1 MTRHPILI
9 RRLRHTTARPLT
21 LLALA
26 ATTLLAACGG
36 GEAGGGSETSEAGL
50 LATEGE
56 TRMRRLSVPIPAVA
70 ANAAPRYGDEVP
82 AAAQVGEAFSFTPPV
97 TDPDNDGLQFTAR
110 GLPAWASLDPG
121 SGTLSGTPT
130 AADVGSSEV
139 VLSVTDGRH
148 TVTLPA
154 FPLAVAPPAIDLKSV
169 VVNGTALA
177 SQVAQGVATAVDLA
191 GEVEFTTCGLTTKL
205 AQAQLRAEFDADGRL
220 ARLAGTTDLPG
231 KLSPYFG
238 AQTGIKTTVGLY
250 RGSEINANRD
260 DFTLQLKPDLH
271 YLVYFIASEPEIE
284 IGDRKSPGQFSR
296 LTLSLPLNAK
306 RVVISDPCDVMNY
319 RYHGTPAGDVGYG
332 ESDRGL
338 LPFTPTQTGAG
349 LDRFDGHRIEQG
361 KFGLGIKV
369 FDVLSIEG
377 TRITRNPSF
386 DAIDWQNP
394 LDSKLQYKAGIN
406 GKADIAF
413 GVMGVGLFEI
423 PAADASLT
431 LDVGLERQH
440 MAMQATIAPDV
451 SWQPKWFPILPA
463 AEVVGRWQID
473 GKGRFEAQLTG
484 DYRSTLPKGHLR
496 GLMRVDNQG
505 AVIEG
510 AIEDDK
516 LPLSVRATFRDQV
529 TTVQINTPRVDLGFG
544 VQQAVKAS
552 LDREL
557 AKVQQAMDA
566 LRSAAADYEFEA
578 SLRGLRSALPG
589 IADTA
594 VKVLDAIPGQVR
606 NSVDSGIVSTLRNTC
621 KGSGIFKVCASSFVN
636 ETSIGD
642 SKGAAARSIA
652 ASAIAGPQARLLE
665 LKRVAQLGDDASLR
679 QALIDLLNAV
689 YDARTVKVVIPKY
702 TVSAGVFGT
711 ITIYPGKT
719 TTHTVLSASTAA
731 QIKTAAEHA
740 PRIQQTSD
748 VRIGASAIVDALP
761 TEQAIQRARSEV
773 DQGLA
778 RIPSFDG
785 AGYEVRADTLTYTP
799 YLILGGQRHGVS
811 FNLLDPVATLQGIGD
826 AIAGLLTGK

>member
-1 MTRHPILI
+1 MTRHPTLI
-9 RRLRHTTARPLT
+9 RRFRHTTARPLT

-36 GEAGGGSETSEAGL
+36 GGESGDGSVPATAGD
-50 LATEGE
+50 
-56 TRMRRLSVPIPAVA
+56 TRMRPLSASTTTAA
-70 ANAAPRYGDEVP
+70 ANAAPRFGDEVP
-82 AAAQVGEAFSFTPPV
+82 SSAQVGVAFSFTPPV

-110 GLPAWASLDPG
+110 GLPAWAVLDPG
-121 SGTLSGTPT
+121 TGTLSGTPT

-177 SQVAQGVATAVDLA
+177 TQVAQGVATAVDLA
-191 GEVEFTTCGLTTKL
+191 GDVEFTTCGLTTKL

-238 AQTGIKTTVGLY
+238 AQTGIKTMVGLY

-260 DFTLQLKPDLH
+260 DFTLQLKPDLD

-284 IGDRKSPGQFSR
+284 VGDRKNPGQFSR
-296 LTLSLPLNAK
+296 VTLSLPLNAK

-319 RYHGTPAGDVGYG
+319 RFHGTPAGDVGYG

-349 LDRFDGHRIEQG
+349 LDRFDGHQIEQG
-361 KFGLGIKV
+361 KFSLGVKV
-369 FDVLSIEG
+369 FDLLSIEG
-377 TRITRNPSF
+377 TRITRNPGF
-386 DAIDWQNP
+386 DAIDWQDP
-394 LDSKLQYKAGIN
+394 LGSKLQYKSGIN

-413 GVMGVGLFEI
+413 AVLGVGLFDI
-423 PAADASLT
+423 RAADASLT
-431 LDVGLERQH
+431 LDVGLDRQH

-451 SWQPKWFPILPA
+451 SWQPRWFPILPA

-484 DYRSTLPKGHLR
+484 DYRSTLPKGQLR

-544 VQQAVKAS
+544 VQEAVKAS

-557 AKVQQAMDA
+557 AKVRQAMDT
-566 LRSAAADYEFEA
+566 LRSATADYEFEA

-594 VKVLDAIPGQVR
+594 VKAMDAIPGQVR
-606 NSVDSGIVSTLRNTC
+606 NSVDSGIVSALRSTC

-636 ETSIGD
+636 ETAIGD

-652 ASAIAGPQARLLE
+652 AAAIAGPRARMLE

-679 QALIDLLNAV
+679 QALIDLLNAA
-689 YDARTVKVVIPKY
+689 YDARTIKVVVPRY

-711 ITIYPGKT
+711 ITIYPGRT
-719 TTHTVLSASTAA
+719 TTHAVLSASTAA
-731 QIKTAAEHA
+731 QVKTAAENA

-748 VRIGASAIVDALP
+748 LRINASAIVDALP
-761 TEQAIQRARSEV
+761 TEQAIERARSEV

-799 YLILGGQRHGVS
+799 YLILSGQRHGVS
-811 FNLLDPVATLQGIGD
+811 FNLLDPVAMLQGIGD

>member
-1 MTRHPILI
+1 MTRHPTLI

-36 GEAGGGSETSEAGL
+36 GGESGDGSVPATAGD
-50 LATEGE
+50 
-56 TRMRRLSVPIPAVA
+56 TRMRPLSASTTTVA
-70 ANAAPRYGDEVP
+70 ANAAPRFGDEVP
-82 AAAQVGEAFSFTPPV
+82 ASAQVGVAFSFTPPV

-110 GLPAWASLDPG
+110 GLPAWAVLDPG
-121 SGTLSGTPT
+121 TGTLSGTPT

-154 FPLAVAPPAIDLKSV
+154 FALAVAPPAIDLKSV

-177 SQVAQGVATAVDLA
+177 TQVAQGVATAVDLA
-191 GEVEFTTCGLTTKL
+191 GDVEFTTCGLTTKL

-238 AQTGIKTTVGLY
+238 AQTGIKTMVGLY

-260 DFTLQLKPDLH
+260 DFTLQLKPDLD

-284 IGDRKSPGQFSR
+284 VGDRKNPGQFSR
-296 LTLSLPLNAK
+296 VTLSLPLNAK

-349 LDRFDGHRIEQG
+349 LDRFDGHQIEQG
-361 KFGLGIKV
+361 KFSLGVKV
-369 FDVLSIEG
+369 FDLLSIEG
-377 TRITRNPSF
+377 TRITRNPGF
-386 DAIDWQNP
+386 DAIDWQDP
-394 LDSKLQYKAGIN
+394 LGSKLQYKSGIN

-413 GVMGVGLFEI
+413 AVLGVGLFDI
-423 PAADASLT
+423 RAADASLT
-431 LDVGLERQH
+431 LDVGLDRQH

-451 SWQPKWFPILPA
+451 SWQPRWFPILPA
-463 AEVVGRWQID
+463 AEVVGRWQVD

-484 DYRSTLPKGHLR
+484 DYRSTLPKGQLR

-544 VQQAVKAS
+544 VQEAVKAS

-557 AKVQQAMDA
+557 AKVRQAMDT
-566 LRSAAADYEFEA
+566 LRSATADYEFEA

-594 VKVLDAIPGQVR
+594 VKAMDAIPGQVR
-606 NSVDSGIVSTLRNTC
+606 NSVDSGIVSALRSTC

-636 ETSIGD
+636 ETAIGD

-652 ASAIAGPQARLLE
+652 AAAIAGPRARMLE

-679 QALIDLLNAV
+679 QALIDLLNAA
-689 YDARTVKVVIPKY
+689 YDARTIKVVVPRY

-711 ITIYPGKT
+711 ITIYPGRT
-719 TTHTVLSASTAA
+719 TTHAVLSASTAA
-731 QIKTAAEHA
+731 QVKTAAENA

-748 VRIGASAIVDALP
+748 LRITASAIVDALP
-761 TEQAIQRARSEV
+761 TEQAIERARSEV

-799 YLILGGQRHGVS
+799 YLILSGQRHGVS
-811 FNLLDPVATLQGIGD
+811 FNLLDPVAMLQGIGD